1 MVNFSVTLLREGFYA
16 VGALERFYIIVD
28 HKVVFQ
34 AALPGEFFP
43 TAFELTKEYLA
54 RTSRPLIKLLEMV
67 VACRLLDKFEL
78 CFLQQP
84 CNIQGW
90 FVV

>member
-16 VGALERFYIIVD
+16 VGTLERFYIIVD

-67 VACRLLDKFEL
+67 VACRLFDKF
-78 CFLQQP
+78 
-84 CNIQGW
+84 
-90 FVV
+90 

>member
-16 VGALERFYIIVD
+16 VGTLERFNIIVD

-67 VACRLLDKFEL
+67 VACRLFDKF
-78 CFLQQP
+78 
-84 CNIQGW
+84 
-90 FVV
+90 